1 MADASGRAAAHTGER
16 SIQAAGHHV
25 GDGFSTQANLM
36 ERPVWDAMARAFAA
50 SPGDLAARMLV
61 ALEAAE
67 AEGGDIRGRQSAAL
81 LVVGPEATGRSWV
94 DRRFDLRVED
104 HPAPV
109 AELRRLVHLRRVYR
123 KLNEGDDLVTAGDI
137 DAATRAYLE
146 ATNLVPDH
154 ATNGEAPFWVG
165 VTLAQNGREQEAH
178 PYLRRALDVDP
189 CWGEVLLRLPAAGL
203 LSSDAVAARLRESA
217 FAT

>member
-1 MADASGRAAAHTGER
+1 
-16 SIQAAGHHV
+16 
-25 GDGFSTQANLM
+25 
-36 ERPVWDAMARAFAA
+36 MARAFEAA
-50 SPGDLAARMLV
+50 PGDLAERTLV

-81 LVVGPEATGRSWV
+81 LVVGPEASGRSWV

-109 AELRRLVHLRRVYR
+109 AELRRLVKLQRVYR
-123 KLNEGDDLVTAGDI
+123 KLNEGDDLVTAGDV
-137 DAATRAYLE
+137 DGATRAYLE
-146 ATNLVPDH
+146 ATNLLPDH

-165 VTLAQNGREQEAH
+165 VTFAQNGREQEAH

-189 CWGEVLLRLPAAGL
+189 CWGEVLIRLPAARL
-203 LSSDAVAARLRESA
+203 LASDETARRLRENILGL
-217 FAT
+217 